1 MTEDDKVWGQEFV
14 TRAAREGGTVG
25 AKVCVVIH
33 LGSDS
38 SGKRWPSK
46 NARSILTLAVER
58 GYHCF
63 LFDPMD
69 VVGEWSCG
77 GVTTIGKMVPNQV
90 MAVVSACDVLLCV
103 DNSMFKTGTYMGKKV
118 VPLFGFVPHHDFAV
132 KPMCDNGAMPGA
144 DDIFFAIDN
153 WIETSTGSDVVLGE
167 IRTFEI

>member
-25 AKVCVVIH
+25 TKVCVVFH

-46 NARSILTLAVER
+46 NARSILALAVEK

-63 LFDPMD
+63 LFDPTD
-69 VVGEWSCG
+69 IVGGWDRG
-77 GVTTIGKMVPNQV
+77 GVTMIGKMTPNQV
-90 MAVVSACDVLLCV
+90 AAVISACDVILCV
-103 DNSMFKTGTYMGKKV
+103 DNSVFKVGTYFGKKV
-118 VPLFGFVPHHDFAV
+118 MPLFGFVPHQDLAA
-132 KPMCDNGAMPGA
+132 KPICGNGGVPSA

-153 WIETSTGSDVVLGE
+153 WIETSTGGGAVLGE